1 MSRIGQPG
9 MRPLV
14 SPLVSPLLRPMSKAI
29 LCAALLASLSGCVE
43 MIVGG
48 AVMGAVASADRRTLG
63 AQTEDKAITVKAE
76 LRVPKIAGPD
86 AHVNIASF
94 NRKVLLTG
102 EVANETAKAAVERE
116 VRSIEGV
123 QSIANELDISGPS
136 SYTARSSDALI
147 TTKVKASLVDMKT
160 ISAASFK
167 VVTER
172 GAVYLMGRVTE
183 REGQLAADIARGVSG
198 VQKVIKIFDYLT
210 EDELHALQPP
220 KPGL

>member
-1 MSRIGQPG
+1 MNKPGQPLI
-9 MRPLV
+9 RPTARAFV
-14 SPLVSPLLRPMSKAI
+14 RPVTKAI

-48 AVMGAVASADRRTLG
+48 AVMGAVATADRRTLG
-63 AQTEDKAITVKAE
+63 AQTEDKTITVKAE

-102 EVANETAKAAVERE
+102 EVANEAAKATVERD
-116 VRSIEGV
+116 VRSIDGV

-136 SYTARSSDALI
+136 SYTSRSSDALI

-160 ISAASFK
+160 ISASSFK

-172 GAVYLMGRVTE
+172 GTVYLMGRVTE

-198 VQKVIKIFDYLT
+198 VQKVIKIFDYIS
-210 EDELHALQPP
+210 EDELRALQPP

>member
-1 MSRIGQPG
+1 MNKFGQPL

-14 SPLVSPLLRPMSKAI
+14 KAMV
-29 LCAALLASLSGCVE
+29 CAALLTSLSGCVE
-43 MIVGG
+43 MMVGG
-48 AVMGAVASADRRTLG
+48 AVMGAVATADRRTLG
-63 AQTEDKAITVKAE
+63 AQTEDKSITVKAE

-102 EVANETAKAAVERE
+102 EVRDEAAKAAVERE
-116 VRSIEGV
+116 VRGIEGV
-123 QSIANELDISGPS
+123 QSVSNELEISGPS

-160 ISAASFK
+160 ISATSFK

-172 GAVYLMGRVTE
+172 GTVYLMGRVTQ
-183 REGQLAADIARGVSG
+183 REGQVAADVTRGVSG
-198 VQKVIKIFDYLT
+198 VQRVVKILEYIS
-210 EDELHALQPP
+210 EDELHAMEAA

>member
-1 MSRIGQPG
+1 MNKFGQPL
-9 MRPLV
+9 MRPLA
-14 SPLVSPLLRPMSKAI
+14 KAMV
-29 LCAALLASLSGCVE
+29 CAALLTSLSGCVE
-43 MIVGG
+43 MMVGS
-48 AVMGAVASADRRTLG
+48 AVMGAVATADRRTLG

-102 EVANETAKAAVERE
+102 EVRDEAAKAAVERE
-116 VRSIEGV
+116 VKGIEGV
-123 QSIANELDISGPS
+123 QSVANELEISGPS

-160 ISAASFK
+160 ISATSFK

-172 GAVYLMGRVTE
+172 GTVYLMGRVTQ

-198 VQKVIKIFDYLT
+198 VQKVVKNLEYIT
-210 EDELHALQPP
+210 EDELRLIDPP